1 MSTIGRKLLSAA
13 VYSGDVQEF
22 MGLNLRPDLFKES
35 EGLLYSFLREHLQKF
50 GKLPSPV
57 TIEEAHGL
65 EDSLVEA
72 SEPPAFYL
80 EGVERRFVQ
89 NSMKAFMNEAGSI
102 LKEDGRD
109 PLDAFDILLNG
120 VSNLSRLR
128 NRHNLI
134 DFRDAAELVYSEY
147 VTQKTMGDDYGLMF
161 GWPSVDEMTGGLKP
175 GDFASFVG
183 RPASGKAQPLTSKV
197 LTPTGW
203 ATMGSLKVG
212 DKLASVDGTP
222 SEVLEIF
229 PQGQKPV
236 FRFTFQDGRSCE
248 AADEHLWEVWY
259 RGWESPRVLTT
270 VQIIALLSKT
280 RYQKRLS
287 VRLFGGDY
295 GNHMTTL
302 FSPYVLGLLIG
313 DGCFRGTAPTFATED
328 SQLLDALNSELSKF
342 NLKAKH
348 TDRCNYRLC
357 GSDNKVNVLRE
368 WLKDLGL
375 WGLMSEEKFLP
386 SWTFRM
392 SRAQRLSL
400 LQGLMD
406 SDGTACKLG
415 GVSFSTS
422 SPRLASDVQQL
433 VWSLGGR
440 ATVNPKKT
448 KGLLSY
454 VLHIVFEDRADVF
467 RLEGKSSRASAPRTT
482 HTNTRL
488 RIDSVE
494 FLRMDECQC
503 ISVSHPDRLYVTDN
517 YVVTHNTFKLLY
529 NALNAWS
536 VNKTPLFISME
547 MGKTI
552 ILQRM
557 AAMHAHKPLTHL
569 MKAEMTTKAFKAMM
583 EILTKIKEKQEAL
596 WIVDGNL
603 ATTVDDIIML
613 ARQLKPSAI
622 YVDGAYML
630 QHPNPRTSRF
640 ERQTENAEWLKQR
653 VASDLGIPVV
663 ASYQFGKEMAKK
675 KKAGGPTVK
684 AGLEDIYGSD
694 AIAQLSTMVFG
705 LMQEDS
711 VETQKEREVEIL
723 KGRNGET
730 GRFKINWD
738 FQGMNFTEKTQ
749 EDEDADLQ
757 FCD

>member
-13 VYSGDVQEF
+13 LYSGNVHEF
-22 MGLNLRPDLFKES
+22 MELSLAPVLFKES
-35 EGLLYSFLREHLQKF
+35 EGVLYSYIKEHLQKY
-50 GKLPSPV
+50 GKLPSPS
-57 TIEEAHGL
+57 TIEEQPGL
-65 EDSLVEA
+65 EGALVDA
-72 SEPPAFYL
+72 PEPPEFYL
-80 EGVERRFVQ
+80 QGVERRYLQ
-89 NSMKAFMNEAGSI
+89 NSMKAFMNEAGAV
-102 LKEDGRD
+102 LKEEGGD
-109 PLDAFDILLNG
+109 PMQAFDILLNG
-120 VSNLSRLR
+120 VSNLNRHR

-134 DFRDAAELVYSEY
+134 DFRDSAELIYDEY
-147 VTQKTMGDDYGLMF
+147 VKQKTMGDDYGLMF

-183 RPASGKAQPLTSKV
+183 RPASGKAQPLTAKV

-203 ATMGSLKVG
+203 TTMGALRVG
-212 DKLASVDGTP
+212 DKLASVDGIP

-236 FRFTFQDGRSCE
+236 FRLTFQDGRSCE

-259 RGWESPRVLTT
+259 REWPSPRILTT
-270 VQIIALLSKT
+270 VQIIALLSKS

-287 VRLFGGDY
+287 VRLFNGDY
-295 GNHMTTL
+295 GTHLTTL

-313 DGCFRGTAPTFATED
+313 DGCFRGSSPMFSTED
-328 SQLLDALNSELSKF
+328 PGLVEALNSELEKF
-342 NLKAKH
+342 DLKAKH
-348 TDRCNYRLC
+348 TDRCNYRIC
-357 GSDNKVNVLRE
+357 GSDSKVNVLRE
-368 WLKDLGL
+368 WLKDMGL
-375 WGLMSEEKFLP
+375 WGLLSEEKFLP

-392 SRAQRLSL
+392 SREQRVGL

-406 SDGTACKLG
+406 SDGTACKEG
-415 GVSFSTS
+415 GVSFCTS

-440 ATVNPKKT
+440 ATISPKKT
-448 KGLLSY
+448 KGLLAY
-454 VLHIVFEDRADVF
+454 ILHIVFKDRASVF
-467 RLEGKSSRASAPRTT
+467 RLDRKASRVSQPRTS

-488 RIDSVE
+488 RIESVE
-494 FLRMDECQC
+494 FVRMDECQC

-529 NALNAWS
+529 NALHTWGS
-536 VNKTPLFISME
+536 NKTPLFFSME
-547 MGKTI
+547 MAKTVI
-552 ILQRM
+552 MQRM

-569 MKAEMTTKAFKAMM
+569 MKAEMTTKAFTAMM
-583 EILTKIKEKQEAL
+583 EILKKVKEKQESL

-613 ARQLKPSAI
+613 TRQLKPSAI
-622 YVDGAYML
+622 YVDGAYL
-630 QHPNPRTSRF
+630 LRHPNPRTSRF

-653 VASDLGIPVV
+653 VATDLGIPVV
-663 ASYQFGKEMAKK
+663 ASYQFGKEMVKK
-675 KKAGGPTVK
+675 QKASGAK

-711 VETQKEREVEIL
+711 VETQKERVVEIL

-738 FQGMNFTEKTQ
+738 FQGMDFSEKVSQ
-749 EDEDADLQ
+749 EDEEELM